1 MAAPAPGGAH
11 DQARSGGTLPEVV
24 ISMIILSVGLLAL
37 QVFALSAGRSLALSE
52 RTTRNSVAAVTALEA
67 AVALLLLDSVPE
79 ALDCVLADGGRLV
92 RESVEQ
98 PELQRTRVA
107 VSLVPAPGAS
117 AQSGFVLTTIVRTQG
132 DFRPA
137 TSSDGCP

>member
-37 QVFALSAGRSLALSE
+37 QVFALSVGRSLALSE
-52 RTTRNSVAAVTALEA
+52 RTTRNAVAAVTALEA

-79 ALDCVLADGGRLV
+79 ALDCVHADGGRLV

-98 PELQRTRVA
+98 PELQRTRVS

-117 AQSGFVLTTIVRTQG
+117 AQSAVVLTTIVRTQG